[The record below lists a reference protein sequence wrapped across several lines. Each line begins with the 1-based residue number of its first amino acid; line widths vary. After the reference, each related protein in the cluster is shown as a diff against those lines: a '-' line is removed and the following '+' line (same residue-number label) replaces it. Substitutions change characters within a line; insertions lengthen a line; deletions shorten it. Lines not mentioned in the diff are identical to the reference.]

1 MASSRV
7 LILLALCVLP
17 ALLVEAAPLKE
28 PYQVTGRVYCDTCHL
43 GCEHK
48 LVTYIAGVIVKI
60 ECKDDKNYNIKYSRE
75 EEDHQEDFCFA
86 VLVSSPQTNCNKIVP
101 GLDRVTA
108 IVTNN
113 NGLQE
118 TSPKRNVNSLGFKKD
133 SKVSGC
139 AVLFSSTTL
148 ISRGSITYTHFT
160 STFSYSWG

>member
-48 LVTYIAGVIVKI
+48 LVTYIAGAKVKI
-60 ECKDDKNYNIKYSRE
+60 ECKDDKNYVIKYSRE
-75 EEDHQEDFCFA
+75 GVTDKDGKFTIEVREDHQEDFCFA

-133 SKVSGC
+133 TKVAGC
-139 AVLFSSTTL
+139 AGLVQLYNSDV
-148 ISRGSITYTHFT
+148 
-160 STFSYSWG
+160 